1 MALVTCKN
9 SPFKQG
15 VALVMCERI
24 KASNNSFLEFAGP
37 ALGLI
42 MYIVTS
48 LEFPIYNFDFHL
60 LITSLNGKYYY
71 KQLIP

>member
-24 KASNNSFLEFAGP
+24 KASNNSFLEFAEYGTVQVYEGDC
-37 ALGLI
+37 AL
-42 MYIVTS
+42 VV
-48 LEFPIYNFDFHL
+48 L
-60 LITSLNGKYYY
+60 LL
-71 KQLIP
+71 